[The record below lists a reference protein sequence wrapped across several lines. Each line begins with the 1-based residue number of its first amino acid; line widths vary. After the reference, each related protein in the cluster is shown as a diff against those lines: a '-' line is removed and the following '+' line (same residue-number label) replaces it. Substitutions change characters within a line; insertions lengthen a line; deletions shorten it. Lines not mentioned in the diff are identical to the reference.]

1 MKMWSGRFRQPLDA
15 EFERWQRSFPFDQRL
30 LAQEAAASRVHAQAL
45 QKAGL
50 ISASELNAI
59 TEGLAQIVEKAA
71 ASPAFLE
78 DDGAEDVHHFV
89 EKKLVELIGETGYR
103 LHSGRSRNEQIA
115 TDLRLYVRHA
125 IDQARAQLSEL
136 IGVLLSRAEQ
146 AGGAA
151 MPAYTHL
158 QRAEPVLVA
167 HWLLAYA
174 EMLFRDLERLA
185 DCRKRTNLCPLGSG
199 AVAGATLP
207 LDRHSMTEPLGF
219 EAPTSNS
226 LDATTDRD
234 FVLEFVHVLLLLSLH
249 LSRWAEEM
257 LLFSTQEYGFVVL
270 PEKYSTGSSAMPQKK
285 NPDLLELARGKAG
298 RIAGDLN
305 ALVLVLKGLP
315 LAYNKDLQ
323 ETQEPLFDA
332 AETMVSLLP
341 LVTGWMQEVEFNYTR
356 MQEAAQ
362 SGSLNAWAAA
372 TYLAERGVPF
382 RLAHERVGNAVRLCL
397 EKGCELQE
405 LSLEELRQ
413 FSPEFEQDIYARLS
427 VENVLAQH
435 DVHGGTAPARVKQ
448 AIAEGKRKL
457 AAVREEAHAHA

>member
-30 LAQEAAASRVHAQAL
+30 LAQEVAASRVHAQAL
-45 QKAGL
+45 HKAGM
-50 ISASELNAI
+50 ISASELAAL

-78 DDGAEDVHHFV
+78 DESAEDVHHFV
-89 EKKLVELIGETGYR
+89 EKTLVELIGETGYK

-115 TDLRLYVRHA
+115 TNLRLYVRHA
-125 IDQARAQLSEL
+125 VDQTREQVSQL
-136 IGVLLSRAEQ
+136 IGVLLARAEQ

-185 DCRKRTNLCPLGSG
+185 DCRTRADLCPLGSG

-207 LDRHSMTEPLGF
+207 LERRSMAEQLGF
-219 EAPTSNS
+219 EAPTNNS

-234 FVLEFVHVLLLLSLH
+234 FVLEFVHTLLLLSLH

-257 LLFSTQEYGFVVL
+257 LLFSTQEYGFVIL

-298 RIAGDLN
+298 RIAGDFN

-332 AETMVSLLP
+332 AETTLALLP
-341 LVTGWMQEVEFNYTR
+341 LVTGWMREVDFNYTR

-362 SGSLNAWAAA
+362 SGWLNAWAAA

-382 RLAHERVGNAVRLCL
+382 RLAHEKIGNAVRLCL

-405 LSLEELRQ
+405 LSLEELRH

-427 VENVLAQH
+427 VESVLALH

-457 AAVREEAHAHA
+457 AGVREETHAHA